1 MDRMRAGGL
10 PIRAG
15 LIGGSAAAM
24 AGSLANLPLHSP
36 SDAFFN
42 SASVMVGAL
51 AVGLGAGV
59 LWSFLGSSLGR
70 FFGHDPAGEAHR
82 QTIFGACIAL
92 AFGLVSVIALIGE
105 TQLERSVSYVV
116 PLAAVV
122 LGITGSLTLLLLRS
136 PQILLWRLTVL
147 MIIAAIG
154 IGIGLAGQGDQKS
167 GGLELP
173 PRAAAKAVWGL
184 SS

>member
-51 AVGLGAGV
+51 AAGLGAGV
-59 LWSFLGSSLGR
+59 LWSLLGNFLER
-70 FFGHDPAGEAHR
+70 FFGHDPAGEAR
-82 QTIFGACIAL
+82 RRTIFGACIAL

-147 MIIAAIG
+147 MVIAAIG